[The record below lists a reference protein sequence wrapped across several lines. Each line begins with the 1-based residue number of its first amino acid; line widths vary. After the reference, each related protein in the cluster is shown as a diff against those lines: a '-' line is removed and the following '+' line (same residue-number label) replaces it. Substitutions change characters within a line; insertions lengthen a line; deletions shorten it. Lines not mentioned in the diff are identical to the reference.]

1 MNKQNL
7 NLHPHVE
14 LAKHFTNSPVCK
26 INIIEPYYQYAEAN
40 NVEKATYNDSICNDT
55 IRQNGIN
62 EIEDLSNDIR
72 YENHPYVKESPNFR
86 YYCGAKLTTK
96 NGIDIGSICVL
107 DKKSKRISN
116 RQKEQLQQ
124 LALLVIN
131 TIECENRYKDI
142 ASKLDTLSD
151 SIHKLNH
158 DLRTPISGIVGMT
171 DLLIEEKN
179 HVEFPD
185 QELKMIKE
193 SSETTL
199 SIIDEV
205 LENLDNGNSQHKKAG
220 EKPLTDVIEKI
231 KHLYN
236 PLVQKKDLSL
246 TFTNQVD
253 TSVLIPHYFSLKLL
267 QIIGNL
273 VSNSTKFTPEN
284 GAIEV
289 IITRDSELTQDILN
303 ITVKDNGK
311 GMTSDQISAFNSGK
325 SIARSSGTNG
335 EKSFGVGLKHVK
347 QMINEEGGTITVKAR
362 QSKGTEFS
370 ISLPIPVNETDTLSK
385 PMPLFQQINGNA
397 NGKSDLPIKYRNGR
411 GLTALNKLKK
421 Q

>member
-7 NLHPHVE
+7 NLHPHIE
-14 LAKHFTNSPVCK
+14 LAKDFTNSPVCK

-40 NVEKATYNDSICNDT
+40 NVDKATYNDSICNDT
-55 IRQNGIN
+55 IRQNTIY

-72 YENHPYVKESPNFR
+72 YENHPYVKEPPNYK
-86 YYCGAKLTTK
+86 YYCGAKLTTT

-107 DKKSKRISN
+107 DKKSKHISN
-116 RQKEQLQQ
+116 RQKERLQQ

-142 ASKLDTLSD
+142 ASKLDTLRD
-151 SIHKLNH
+151 NLHKLNH
-158 DLRTPISGIVGMT
+158 DVRTPISGIVGMS
-171 DLLIEEKN
+171 DLLIEKKN
-179 HVEFPD
+179 HDKFPD

-193 SSETTL
+193 SAETTL
-199 SIIDEV
+199 SIIDGV
-205 LENLDNGNSQHKKAG
+205 LENLDNGNSQHKKTG

-236 PLVQKKDLSL
+236 PLVQKKDLTL

-253 TSVLIPHYFSLKLL
+253 TGVMLPHYFSLKLL

-273 VSNSTKFTPEN
+273 VSNSTKFTHEK

-289 IITRDSELTQDILN
+289 IINRDSEHTQDILN
-303 ITVKDNGK
+303 ISVKDNGK

-347 QMINEEGGTITVKAR
+347 QMINEEEGTITVKAR

-385 PMPLFQQINGNA
+385 PMPLFQQINGN
-397 NGKSDLPIKYRNGR
+397 GKTNLPTGIGWN
-411 GLTALNKLKK
+411 NFDSV